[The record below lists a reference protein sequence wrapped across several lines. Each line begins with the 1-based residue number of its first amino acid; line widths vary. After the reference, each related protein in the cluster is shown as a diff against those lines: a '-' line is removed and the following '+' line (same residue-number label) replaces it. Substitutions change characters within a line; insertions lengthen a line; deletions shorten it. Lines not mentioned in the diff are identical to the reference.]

1 MNLAGQLFFGRLQ
14 LSPLLVGLM
23 FALSTLTLLF
33 SMIVASR
40 LAGGIDFGS
49 ATTVTGKGAALLAVV
64 TALNFVSFGLFL
76 AGPVWFFGLMFLFRL
91 DFRQTRILT
100 RINWGMNIVWKLLI
114 LACML

>member
-1 MNLAGQLFFGRLQ
+1 MNLAGQLLFGRLHI
-14 LSPLLVGLM
+14 SLVMVALM

-49 ATTVTGKGAALLAVV
+49 VAIVTGKGAALLAVV
-64 TALNFVSFGLFL
+64 TALNFVGCGLFL
-76 AGPVWFFGLMFLFRL
+76 AGPVWFFGLMYFFRL

-100 RINWGMNIVWKLLI
+100 RINWGMNVIWKLL
-114 LACML
+114 LLVLML

>member
-1 MNLAGQLFFGRLQ
+1 MNVAGQLFFGRLH
-14 LSPLLVGLM
+14 LSAVMVGLM

-49 ATTVTGKGAALLAVV
+49 FATETAKGAALLAVV

-76 AGPVWFFGLMFLFRL
+76 EGRSGSSASCSSITSISARP
-91 DFRQTRILT
+91 
-100 RINWGMNIVWKLLI
+100 
-114 LACML
+114 AS